1 MTTLAVSVIEH
12 TAFSLLQPVASPLIN
27 AITGK
32 GVRRAEKGQEG
43 GIILLLPLP
52 LVMKLHLRR
61 GAITWNIWVKMFSLA
76 PPFNQ
81 CRDY

>member
-52 LVMKLHLRR
+52 LVMKLHLGR
-61 GAITWNIWVKMFSLA
+61 GWNNMEHMGKNVQSCSTL
-76 PPFNQ
+76 
-81 CRDY
+81 

>member
-1 MTTLAVSVIEH
+1 MTPLAVSVIEH

-52 LVMKLHLRR
+52 LAMKLHLGR
-61 GAITWNIWVKMFSLA
+61 GCNNMEHMGKNVESCSTL
-76 PPFNQ
+76 
-81 CRDY
+81 